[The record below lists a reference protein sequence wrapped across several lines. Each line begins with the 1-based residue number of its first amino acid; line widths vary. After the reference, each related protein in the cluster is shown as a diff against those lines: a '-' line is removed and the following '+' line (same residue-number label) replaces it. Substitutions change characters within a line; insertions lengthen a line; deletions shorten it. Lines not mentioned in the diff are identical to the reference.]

1 MGNSM
6 AKFLKFD
13 RLGDVVLLTMDEPDL
28 RNPLTGNSAAQEFCE
43 AFEKINQD
51 RTIKVVVLTGNG
63 SAFSCGG
70 NVKDMAKYLG
80 HEVPPDTIRQD
91 YQLGIQRISLGMY
104 NLSVPTIAA
113 VNGPAIG
120 AGLDLACFCDIRIA
134 SEKARFSEAF
144 VNLGIIPGDG
154 GAWILPRVV
163 GMSKAAEMAFSG
175 DLMDA
180 QQALEAGLVSQVVPH
195 EDLMRVVMEKAQHIA
210 TKGAEVLR
218 MVKSLLRDGQ
228 QGSTL
233 SSHLEKAA
241 AYQAVAHKTDA
252 HRAAVEAFVAK
263 AKK

>member
-1 MGNSM
+1 MTG
-6 AKFLKFD
+6 FLKID
-13 RLGDVVLLTMDEPDL
+13 RVGDVLVLTMDEPDL
-28 RNPLTGNSAAQEFCE
+28 RNPLTGNSASQDFLH
-43 AFEKINQD
+43 AFEMINND
-51 RTIKVVVLTGNG
+51 RSVKVVVLTGNG

-80 HEVPPDTIRQD
+80 DDISPASIRQD

-113 VNGPAIG
+113 INGPAIG

-134 SEKARFSEAF
+134 SERAKFSEAF

-154 GAWILPRVV
+154 GAWILPKVV

-175 DLMDA
+175 DLIDA
-180 QQALEAGLVSQVVPH
+180 QQALDLGLVSQVVPH
-195 EDLMRVVMEKAQHIA
+195 EDLMRVVMEKAQQIA
-210 TKGAEVLR
+210 SKGAEVLR

-233 SSHLEKAA
+233 GSHLDKAA
-241 AYQAVAHKTDA
+241 GYQAIAHKTA
-252 HRAAVEAFVAK
+252 EHRAAVEAFMAK

>member
-1 MGNSM
+1 M
-6 AKFLKFD
+6 ANFLKCD
-13 RLGDVVLLTMDEPDL
+13 RVGDVLVLTMDEPEL
-28 RNPLTGNSAAQEFCE
+28 RNPLTGNSATRDFLD
-43 AFEKINQD
+43 AFEKINND
-51 RTIKVVVLTGNG
+51 RTLKVVVLTGNG

-80 HEVPPDTIRQD
+80 EALTPASIQQD

-134 SEKARFSEAF
+134 SDKARFSEAF

-175 DLMDA
+175 DLIDA
-180 QQALEAGLVSQVVPH
+180 HEALRCGLVSQVVPH
-195 EDLMRVVMEKAQHIA
+195 EDLMRVTMERAQHIA
-210 TKGAEVLR
+210 TKGAQVLR

-228 QGSTL
+228 AGSSL
-233 SSHLEKAA
+233 SSHLDKAA
-241 AYQAVAHKTDA
+241 GYQAVAHKTEE
-252 HRAAVEAFVAK
+252 HRAAVEAFMTRP
-263 AKK
+263 KK

>member
-1 MGNSM
+1 M

-13 RLGDVVLLTMDEPDL
+13 RVGDVVILAMDEPDI
-28 RNPLTGNSAAQEFCE
+28 RNPLTGNSAPEDFLE
-43 AFEKINQD
+43 AFERVNND

-63 SAFSCGG
+63 PAFSCGG

-80 HEVPPDTIRQD
+80 DEIAPATIRQD
-91 YQLGIQRISLGMY
+91 YQRGIQRISLGMY

-134 SEKARFSEAF
+134 SEKAKFSEAF
-144 VNLGIIPGDG
+144 VNLSIIPGDG

-175 DLMDA
+175 ELIDA
-180 QQALEAGLVSQVVPH
+180 AEALRCGLVSQVVPH
-195 EDLMRVVMEKAQHIA
+195 DELMKVAMDKAQNIA
-210 TKGAEVLR
+210 SKGAEVLR

-228 QGSTL
+228 EGSSL
-233 SSHLEKAA
+233 QSHLEKAA
-241 AYQAVAHKTDA
+241 GYQAIAHKTA
-252 HRAAVEAFVAK
+252 EHRAAVEGFMTRT
-263 AKK
+263 KK

>member
-1 MGNSM
+1 M
-6 AKFLKFD
+6 ANFLKFE
-13 RLGDVVLLTMDEPDL
+13 RVGDVVLLTMDEPDL
-28 RNPLTGNSAAQEFCE
+28 RNPLTGNSAAREFCD
-43 AFEKINQD
+43 AFATINHD
-51 RTIKVVVLTGNG
+51 RTVKVVVLTGNG

-80 HEVPPDTIRQD
+80 DDIAPATIQQD
-91 YQLGIQRISLGMY
+91 YQLGIQGISLGMY
-104 NLSVPTIAA
+104 NLNVPTIAA

-154 GAWILPRVV
+154 GAWILPKVV

-175 DLMDA
+175 ELLDA
-180 QQALEAGLVSQVVPH
+180 QQALEIGLVSQVVPH
-195 EDLMRVVMEKAQHIA
+195 EDLMRVAMDKAQHIS

-233 SSHLEKAA
+233 GSHLDKAA
-241 AYQAVAHKTDA
+241 AYQAVAHKTEE
-252 HRAAVEAFVAK
+252 HRTAVQAFVAK
-263 AKK
+263 AKR